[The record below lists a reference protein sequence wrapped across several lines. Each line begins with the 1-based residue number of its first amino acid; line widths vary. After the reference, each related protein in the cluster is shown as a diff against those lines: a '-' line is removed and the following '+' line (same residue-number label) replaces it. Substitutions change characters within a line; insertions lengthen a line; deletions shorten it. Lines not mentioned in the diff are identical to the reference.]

1 MRHIISSEQHPAVAS
16 RRRRVVKVAALF
28 VAASV
33 ALTACAPG
41 VQAGNTSALGA
52 ISTAVPTDKKIVLT
66 LSHYETGGGA
76 TAIDQL
82 VKGYEKLH
90 PNVTI
95 KIAYTSFNDYGKR
108 IKLTMSSNSAPD
120 IAEVGQAYVMTGP
133 LVKADLLRPLDDYAK
148 AYGWASR
155 FKPGLLDEAR
165 FQPDAKSFGSGKLY
179 GMALGG
185 NMAGI
190 FYNKTALTRLGIEV
204 PFTDVAA
211 FEQALKTAKSAGEI
225 PIELGNS
232 DQWPAN
238 HILST
243 LISQYEPQ
251 KDMLG
256 WIYGKAGST
265 FDTPGIQKA
274 TETMAA
280 WSEKQYI
287 DPAANGISGD
297 DALAR
302 FAKGTGVFSISGN
315 WNVTQLSDLMKDNV
329 GFTAFPPVKAA
340 SPLRATGATT
350 SPYGISSKSKN
361 PDVAA
366 NFIDYMT
373 APASAKILTAGG
385 YAPLVSSDK
394 TAAGASP
401 LQKEFNAVWSKVLAD
416 DGLTLYLDW
425 ATTNM
430 GDTLFPAIQELIAG
444 KTTSKNLVATVQSEW
459 VKAHQ

>member
-1 MRHIISSEQHPAVAS
+1 MRHVFFQQHPLVKRQHGRLGAVAS
-16 RRRRVVKVAALF
+16 MV
-28 VAASV
+28 VAASL

-41 VQAGNTSALGA
+41 VQAGTTSNQGA
-52 ISTAVPTDKKIVLT
+52 ISTAVPADKKITLT

-90 PNVTI
+90 PNVTV

-108 IKLTMSSNSAPD
+108 IKLTMSSASAPD

-133 LVKADLLRPLDDYAK
+133 LVKAGLLRPLDDYAK

-155 FKPGLLDEAR
+155 FKAGLLDEAR
-165 FQPDAKSFGSGKLY
+165 FQPDAKSFGTGKLY

-190 FYNKTALTRLGIEV
+190 FYNKNAITRLGITV
-204 PFTDVAA
+204 PFANVAD
-211 FEQALKTAKSAGEI
+211 FEKALSTAKAAGDI
-225 PIELGNS
+225 PIALGNS

-251 KDMLG
+251 QKMLG
-256 WIYGKAGST
+256 WIYGKAGAT
-265 FDTPGIQKA
+265 FDSAGIQRA
-274 TETMAA
+274 TETMAS
-280 WSEKQYI
+280 WSAKQYI
-287 DPAANGISGD
+287 DPAANGISMD
-297 DALAR
+297 DSLSR

-315 WNVTQLSDLMKDNV
+315 WNVTQLSDQMGDNV
-329 GFTAFPPVKAA
+329 GFTAFPPAKTGQ
-340 SPLRATGATT
+340 PLRATGATT

-373 APASAKILTAGG
+373 APAAAKILTAGG
-385 YAPLVSSDK
+385 YAPLTSKGQTPAD
-394 TAAGASP
+394 ASP
-401 LQKEFNAVWSKVLAD
+401 LQKEFNTVWSKVLAD

-430 GDTLFPAIQELIAG
+430 GDTLFPAIQELMAG
-444 KTTSKNLVATVQSEW
+444 KITSKNLITTVQSEW
-459 VKAHQ
+459 VRAHQ

>member
-1 MRHIISSEQHPAVAS
+1 MRHIFLKRQSLVVQRSGRIGAAAAV
-16 RRRRVVKVAALF
+16 L
-28 VAASV
+28 VAASL
-33 ALTACAPG
+33 AMTGCAPG
-41 VQAGNTSALGA
+41 VQEGNTSNQGA
-52 ISTAVPTDKKIVLT
+52 ISTTVPSNKKISLT

-108 IKLTMSSNSAPD
+108 IKLTMSSASAPD

-133 LVKADLLRPLDDYAK
+133 LVKAGLLRPLDDYAK

-165 FQPDAKSFGSGKLY
+165 FQPDAKSFGTGKLY

-190 FYNKTALTRLGIEV
+190 FYNKNAIARLGIKV
-204 PFTDVAA
+204 PFTDIAG
-211 FEQALKTAKSAGEI
+211 FEKALSTAKSAGEI

-251 KDMLG
+251 KQMLG

-265 FDTPGIQKA
+265 FDTAGIQKA
-274 TETMAA
+274 TETMAT
-280 WSEKQYI
+280 WSTKQYI
-287 DPAANGISGD
+287 DPAANGISAD
-297 DALAR
+297 DALSR
-302 FAKGTGVFSISGN
+302 FAKGTGTFSISGN
-315 WNVTQLSDLMKDNV
+315 WNVTQLSDQMGDNV
-329 GFTAFPPVKAA
+329 GFTAFPPAKAGQ
-340 SPLRATGATT
+340 PLRATGATT

-373 APASAKILTAGG
+373 APSAAKILTAGG
-385 YAPLVSSDK
+385 YAPLTSTGQAPAD
-394 TAAGASP
+394 AST
-401 LQKEFNAVWSKVLAD
+401 LQKEFNTVWSNVLAD

-430 GDTLFPAIQELIAG
+430 GDTLFPAIQELMAG
-444 KTTSKNLVATVQSEW
+444 KVTSKNLITTVQSEW